1 MNLNKNKLVA
11 TIALSAVFILSGL
24 VLKAASS
31 DEEHTA
37 EWYLDQARPYMML
50 SCEDAWDLAEQDVD
64 KFVELIGTVSAV
76 SFYNHDFNLER
87 LTNLPEEKRELLV
100 KEFYEG
106 IGEFSEKNPQ
116 SLLAGV
122 IDFALMDAIAK
133 VKAEEQKS
141 DS

>member
-1 MNLNKNKLVA
+1 MNLKNNKLIATLTLSVA
-11 TIALSAVFILSGL
+11 FILSGL
-24 VLKAASS
+24 ALQAASTE
-31 DEEHTA
+31 EEHTA

-76 SFYNHDFNLER
+76 SFYNHDFDLER
-87 LTNLPEEKRELLV
+87 LTGLSEEKRELLV

-141 DS
+141 ES